1 VHGYQAQASKLPE
14 EKLTSEFKAVLASY
28 VQEVDYVDI
37 ESLKTLI
44 DTLK

>member
-1 VHGYQAQASKLPE
+1 MLPE

-28 VQEVDYVDI
+28 VQKVDYVDI

-44 DTLK
+44 DALK